1 MYIYIRMYVRVYVTT
16 LRCWCLPLHSRWG
29 MDTQCGRT
37 DPAADAAV
45 AQVSPVL
52 VDIDSSMG
60 ESKHPF
66 SHPFFQMQL
75 PAYGPSVNTSQSHVF
90 WGRTATWCDLY
101 AIRQH
106 NSLHRAPHGGALATR
121 QIQTFGRPQSMTLPH
136 HYTTCLTITC
146 QSGLA

>member
-1 MYIYIRMYVRVYVTT
+1 MHFALICFVPPHRIHRLLCSPCGHWYICFTDTTATSISMLIRRPPVMAEGLVQYIYIYIYMYVYIRMYVRVYVTT

-90 WGRTATWCDLY
+90 
-101 AIRQH
+101 
-106 NSLHRAPHGGALATR
+106 
-121 QIQTFGRPQSMTLPH
+121 
-136 HYTTCLTITC
+136 
-146 QSGLA
+146 

>member
-1 MYIYIRMYVRVYVTT
+1 MYIYVCIYTYVCVRICHNAAVLVFTASSKT
-16 LRCWCLPLHSRWG
+16 G

-37 DPAADAAV
+37 DPAADAAA

-90 WGRTATWCDLY
+90 
-101 AIRQH
+101 
-106 NSLHRAPHGGALATR
+106 
-121 QIQTFGRPQSMTLPH
+121 
-136 HYTTCLTITC
+136 
-146 QSGLA
+146 